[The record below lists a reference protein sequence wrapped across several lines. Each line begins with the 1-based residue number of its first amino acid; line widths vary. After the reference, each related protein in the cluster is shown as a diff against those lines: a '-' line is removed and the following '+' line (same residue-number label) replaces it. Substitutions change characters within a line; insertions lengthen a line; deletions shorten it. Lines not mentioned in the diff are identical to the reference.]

1 MSYPDRVRRPAVV
14 TAAVVLLVGMA
25 AVAVAY
31 AVTSLVVL
39 VGTVDAFRSAA
50 RDTSASAEEI
60 DTMVFAVSVWTV
72 LGALVSLV
80 AGLLLAGLAVGVR
93 AGRAGARVGTWV
105 VAGLGVLAGCCGLV
119 GLAVQRATPLQLN
132 ENERGVAE
140 LLARLDDAYPGWW
153 IPLGAGLSVGQ
164 VLGYLVVAV
173 LLALP
178 ATSAWFRR
186 PAPAPYAPTYP
197 PPYPPR

>member
-1 MSYPDRVRRPAVV
+1 MSYPDRARRPVVV
-14 TAAVVLLVGMA
+14 TAAAVLLAVMA

-39 VGTVDAFRSAA
+39 VGTVDAFRPAA
-50 RDTSASAEEI
+50 RETSASAEEI
-60 DTMVFAVSVWTV
+60 DTMVFLVSVWIV

-119 GLAVQRATPLQLN
+119 GLAVQRATPLELN
-132 ENERGVAE
+132 ENERGVGE
-140 LLARLDDAYPGWW
+140 LLGRLDEAYPGWW

-178 ATSAWFRR
+178 AASAWFRR
-186 PAPAPYAPTYP
+186 PAPVPYAPAYP